1 MINLFSIY
9 LIRFVTVFFLI
20 GISISIYFFPGGNIY
35 DLNQIGYSFTLNF
48 LSDLGAY
55 QTRSG
60 SHNFLSSFFF
70 SFSLFLFSFAGFGFL
85 MISRLFCDNKINY
98 ILAVIGSIFF
108 FSGSIFFAATGLTP
122 HDLYFDEHIF
132 FANNAFR
139 LLIPASFFYI
149 ILLFKSNINNNYAYV
164 LLFFLLSIFVYVLYE
179 IFNGNPFDSVEELV
193 RQVVMQKI
201 IVFIS
206 VLSMFF
212 ITFAF
217 SSKNS
222 GD

>member
-1 MINLFSIY
+1 M
-9 LIRFVTVFFLI
+9 
-20 GISISIYFFPGGNIY
+20 
-35 DLNQIGYSFTLNF
+35 NQSFCVL
-48 LSDLGAY
+48 
-55 QTRSG
+55 
-60 SHNFLSSFFF
+60 
-70 SFSLFLFSFAGFGFL
+70 
-85 MISRLFCDNKINY
+85 
-98 ILAVIGSIFF
+98 
-108 FSGSIFFAATGLTP
+108 
-122 HDLYFDEHIF
+122 
-132 FANNAFR
+132 
-139 LLIPASFFYI
+139 FYI